1 MEFRKNG
8 FNDQD
13 AAQLAKIS
21 SMFQNVADETIS
33 AGDSAGFIIS
43 QLIAFNQTS
52 GDVAANATHIV
63 DAVNSVSNA
72 FSVSSGDLSKAL
84 GIVAS
89 SSGAMGNS
97 MEETLAMTVAI
108 TEQTRNATK
117 AARSLNTIFA
127 RLSQTTDAN
136 SDTGKALVAIYDQLG
151 ISLTDADGQLRS
163 SFDIL
168 TDLSKQWGNL
178 DKNTQNYIALTSAG
192 SNQLNAFLALMNN
205 FSHAT
210 DAAKTAL
217 ESQGSAMREN
227 SAYMESIQAKL
238 SQLQSTF
245 QDFANNIISSDL
257 AKAVLDLA
265 NGLLQIANTDL
276 GQIVTQIVL
285 LTGLGWGAT
294 SLTKALGIFKV
305 GIEQFK
311 ILGQVAGAAGAA
323 GGITSVADAFAA
335 LSLAGGAALPIILGV
350 ATALAVGG
358 ALWKATE
365 DSRKS
370 FGELETEIGNTND
383 KLQTNKERLKE
394 INALPWNER
403 TQEILNEK
411 EALEKENG
419 ELQAQID
426 KLETLSKK
434 KAKQTLSGGYVT
446 GERIQVSGITGQYA
460 GRFDAGLQGQS
471 FESYEELVKYLDN
484 YIPGAS
490 KKTRQELEALG
501 VQFETVQGQVYKTGE
516 DYEQYLIKQAN
527 ELSNKLKTNHQLT
540 DDDLKQYNEVISKL
554 DTLAQAHQ
562 LVGDNST
569 AARDALDGLNSSYED
584 AVKFTEQY
592 GNATE
597 LSQKQVDDLIKVFPE
612 AKNQIIK
619 VGDAYYYTGN
629 GALQAVNE
637 ILDANGNIV
646 ASEKSKVDQV
656 IAQLKRQLDAY
667 AAVVEAKRG
676 VYSGFLKSGMG
687 NSKEAKEAESEWL
700 SAAKAWD
707 EIRQA
712 RDKIGSALAEGRV
725 TYTGTPTRINLG
737 NKGNGSKS
745 TGKGTKS
752 TSTKD
757 TVLENY
763 KERVNVLKSE
773 LALMQERGDNEEAQV
788 TKMRQIQDA
797 LHQQAE
803 YMRKVGSSEADINAL
818 SQEHWQYTKK
828 INELYKQRLET
839 QKELAETQKDEL
851 NAQKEQ
857 ADKEYQLISKY
868 AQHVADEQIALLDKQ
883 IEALEQVNDE
893 LDKQAQK
900 EKYLQDLA
908 TAKSKRLYVFKDGR
922 FQYVEDVDAV
932 SQAESELAEYEREQA
947 LESQK
952 ESLESQKKMWEDYK
966 DGWSNL
972 TSEYEIEQGR
982 LLYLQKYGTSIEQ
995 QTWNTRLSNLASFK
1009 SSYLKQIEEIEAALA
1024 KLQALQAALDAK
1036 QWAISGQDWK
1046 PGYNTGVNVSA
1057 GGINKDYVDVLGYDS
1072 TTDYSALKKEQG
1084 YLTPE
1089 QEQQRQN
1096 KINDMY
1102 GGKDPYKGGS
1112 SSGGSS
1118 VSSSSSKDRKSTA
1131 QSALEKSK
1139 QTGKKVSLGGG
1150 VSIDYSKIN
1159 KHAEGTLGTS
1169 GGLSLVGEQGPELRV
1184 LGQGD
1189 GVLPADITR
1198 NLWDWGKINPSNI
1211 SGNTTHIFNI
1221 DNLTL
1226 PNVNDAKSLVAG
1238 LKNLAYQR
1246 AYKRA

>member
-1 MEFRKNG
+1 MVNAATEYRKNG

-13 AAQLAKIS
+13 AAQLARVS
-21 SMFQNVADETIS
+21 SMFQNVADESIS
-33 AGDSAGFIIS
+33 TGDAAQFLIS
-43 QLIAFNQTS
+43 QLIAFNQNT
-52 GDVAANATHIV
+52 GDVAGNAMHIADALNEVANNF
-63 DAVNSVSNA
+63 AVGT
-72 FSVSSGDLSKAL
+72 GDLATGLKV
-84 GIVAS
+84 VAS
-89 SSGAMGNS
+89 SSAGMNNS
-97 MEETLAMTVAI
+97 FEQTIGLMTAI
-108 TEQTRNATK
+108 TEQTKNASK
-117 AARSLNTIFA
+117 ASRGLNAIMANLAQVLDPASSNGKKIVQIFNDLGA
-127 RLSQTTDAN
+127 SMY
-136 SDTGKALVAIYDQLG
+136 DTN
-151 ISLTDADGQLRS
+151 GQLKS
-163 SFDIL
+163 GFDL
-168 TDLSKQWGNL
+168 LQGLYSEWGNL
-178 DKNTQNYIALTSAG
+178 DSNTQKYIATTIAG
-192 SNQLNAFLALMNN
+192 TTQLNNFLALMNN
-205 FSHAT
+205 FDHAVGAT
-210 DAAKTAL
+210 NKAL

-245 QDFANNIISSDL
+245 QDFANNVISSDL

-370 FGELETEIGNTND
+370 FEELKTEIDNVND
-383 KLQTNKERLKE
+383 NLQTNKERLKE
-394 INALPWNER
+394 INNLPWNER
-403 TQEILNEK
+403 TQEILDEK
-411 EALEKENG
+411 EALEKEND

-426 KLETLSKK
+426 KLETLSEK
-434 KAKQTLSGGYVT
+434 KAKQALSGGYVT
-446 GERIQVSGITGQYA
+446 GERIQVAGITGQYA

-471 FESYEELVKYLDN
+471 FETYEELVKYLDN

-490 KKTRQELEALG
+490 KKTRQELEELG
-501 VQFETVQGQVYKTGE
+501 VSFETVQGQVYKTGE
-516 DYEQYLIKQAN
+516 AYEQDLIKQAN
-527 ELSNKLKTNHQLT
+527 ELSDKLKTNHQLT
-540 DDDLKQYNEVISKL
+540 DDDLEQYNEVTSKL
-554 DTLAQAHQ
+554 NTLAQAHQ
-562 LVGDNST
+562 IVGDNST
-569 AARDALDGLNSSYED
+569 VARETLDGLNSSYKN
-584 AVKFTEQY
+584 AVEYTQKYGEASTESSRKVTDLVNSLAVAASQS
-592 GNATE
+592 GKTE
-597 LSQKQVDDLIKVFPE
+597 AAFYQLVASGKVFNNTSLNVSE
-612 AKNQIIK
+612 KIA
-619 VGDAYYYTGN
+619 
-629 GALQAVNE
+629 ALQQLAAQAG
-637 ILDANGNIV
+637 ITATLLT
-646 ASEKSKVDQV
+646 ASSTATHDQMSGYIRTQKMKGMSESQATQSYLQSIYKEFMSFTPTV
-656 IAQLKRQLDAY
+656 PTSLKPPGGGGT
-667 AAVVEAKRG
+667 K
-676 VYSGFLKSGMG
+676 
-687 NSKEAKEAESEWL
+687 
-700 SAAKAWD
+700 
-707 EIRQA
+707 
-712 RDKIGSALAEGRV
+712 
-725 TYTGTPTRINLG
+725 TGT
-737 NKGNGSKS
+737 K
-745 TGKGTKS
+745 
-752 TSTKD
+752 TSTKTTKKD
-757 TVLENY
+757 TILESY

-788 TKMRQIQDA
+788 AKMRQIQDA

-839 QKELAETQKDEL
+839 QKELAEKQKDEL
-851 NAQKEQ
+851 NTQKEQ
-857 ADKEYQLISKY
+857 VDKEYQLISKY
-868 AQHVADEQIALLDKQ
+868 AQYVADEQIALLDKQ

-1024 KLQALQAALDAK
+1024 KLQALQVALDAK

-1046 PGYNTGVNVSA
+1046 PGYNAGVNVSA
-1057 GGINKDYVDVLGYDS
+1057 GGINKDYVDVLGYDP
-1072 TTDYSALKKEQG
+1072 TTDYSALKKERG

-1102 GGKDPYKGGS
+1102 GGKDPYQGGS

-1118 VSSSSSKDRKSTA
+1118 GSSSSSKDRKSTA

-1139 QTGKKVSLGGG
+1139 QTGQKVSLGGG

-1189 GVLPADITR
+1189 GVLPSDITR
-1198 NLWDWGKINPSNI
+1198 NLWDWGKINPNNI
-1211 SGNTTHIFNI
+1211 GGNTTHIFNI

>member
-168 TDLSKQWGNL
+168 TDLSKQWGHL

-205 FSHAT
+205 FGHAT
-210 DAAKTAL
+210 EAANTAL

-227 SAYMESIQAKL
+227 DAYMESIQAKL

-245 QDFANNIISSDL
+245 QDFANNVISSDL

-294 SLTKALGIFKV
+294 SLVKALGIFKV
-305 GIEQFK
+305 GIAQFAAFVP
-311 ILGQVAGAAGAA
+311 ILKNIGLAASGAAGPIMAVGSAA
-323 GGITSVADAFAA
+323 SF
-335 LSLAGGAALPIILGV
+335 ALPIIL
-350 ATALAVGG
+350 ALASALVVGG

-370 FGELETEIGNTND
+370 FEELKTEIGNVND

-394 INALPWNER
+394 INNLPWNER
-403 TQEILNEK
+403 TQEILDEK

-419 ELQAQID
+419 ELQTQID
-426 KLETLSKK
+426 KLETLSEK
-434 KAKQTLSGGYVT
+434 KAKQALSGGYVT
-446 GERIQVSGITGQYA
+446 GEKIQVAGITGQYA

-516 DYEQYLIKQAN
+516 AYEQDLIQQAN

-540 DDDLKQYNEVISKL
+540 DEDLEQYNEVTSKL
-554 DTLAQAHQ
+554 DTLAQAHR

-569 AARDALDGLNSSYED
+569 AARNALDGLNSSYKN
-584 AVKFTEQY
+584 AVEYTQKYGEASTESSRKVTDLVNSLAIAASQS
-592 GNATE
+592 GKTEATFYQ
-597 LSQKQVDDLIKVFPE
+597 L
-612 AKNQIIK
+612 
-619 VGDAYYYTGN
+619 
-629 GALQAVNE
+629 
-637 ILDANGNIV
+637 V
-646 ASEKSKVDQV
+646 ASEKVFNNTSLNVSEKIAALQQLAAQAGITATLLTASSTATHDQM
-656 IAQLKRQLDAY
+656 
-667 AAVVEAKRG
+667 
-676 VYSGFLKSGMG
+676 SGYIRTQRMKGM
-687 NSKEAKEAESEWL
+687 SESQATQSYLQSIYKEFMSF
-700 SAAKAWD
+700 
-707 EIRQA
+707 
-712 RDKIGSALAEGRV
+712 
-725 TYTGTPTRINLG
+725 TPTVPTSVG
-737 NKGNGSKS
+737 GGGGSSGSKS
-745 TGKGTKS
+745 KSSKSSASKTYTDKALEQFKSLQKDIEHQLNLGEITEEEYYAKLEGLVKQYKTNATAHMKEYGLNVNQINQNMYQYEEDIYKGRAK
-752 TSTKD
+752 
-757 TVLENY
+757 
-763 KERVNVLKSE
+763 
-773 LALMQERGDNEEAQV
+773 LADNLADQQKQAAEKA
-788 TKMRQIQDA
+788 A
-797 LHQQAE
+797 QAE
-803 YMRKVGSSEADINAL
+803 K
-818 SQEHWQYTKK
+818 
-828 INELYKQRLET
+828 
-839 QKELAETQKDEL
+839 
-851 NAQKEQ
+851 
-857 ADKEYQLISKY
+857 
-868 AQHVADEQIALLDKQ
+868 
-883 IEALEQVNDE
+883 EALEQQRSDYEKAVNYIVDKIDEQISKLEQQKSDIEKFYDDQIQALQDTNDE
-893 LDKQAQK
+893 LERQIQYEQLLNNLAQAKDKG
-900 EKYLQDLA
+900 
-908 TAKSKRLYVFKDGR
+908 LYVFSNGQ
-922 FQYVEDVDAV
+922 FQYMQDVEAISAAQAELDAYERDEALRKEVENLNKLKDQATASIDEQIKQWEKYKEEWSNVVNQYDEEQNRLLASQILGIDTEKANWETRLANAQDFV
-932 SQAESELAEYEREQA
+932 SQYNSIMAGLNAGGATTTTSGGGYSFSGAG
-947 LESQK
+947 S
-952 ESLESQKKMWEDYK
+952 
-966 DGWSNL
+966 DGW
-972 TSEYEIEQGR
+972 T
-982 LLYLQKYGTSIEQ
+982 
-995 QTWNTRLSNLASFK
+995 
-1009 SSYLKQIEEIEAALA
+1009 EAEMNE
-1024 KLQALQAALDAK
+1024 
-1036 QWAISGQDWK
+1036 GF
-1046 PGYNTGVNVSA
+1046 V
-1057 GGINKDYVDVLGYDS
+1057 
-1072 TTDYSALKKEQG
+1072 
-1084 YLTPE
+1084 
-1089 QEQQRQN
+1089 
-1096 KINDMY
+1096 
-1102 GGKDPYKGGS
+1102 

-1118 VSSSSSKDRKSTA
+1118 KGSKKSVSQMRSEA
-1131 QSALEKSK
+1131 NAALAKSK
-1139 QTGKKVSLGGG
+1139 ATGKKVSLGGG
-1150 VSIDYSKIN
+1150 VSIDYSRVN
-1159 KHAEGTLGTS
+1159 KHAEGTLGTP

-1211 SGNTTHIFNI
+1211 GGNTTHIFNI

-1226 PNVNDAKSLVAG
+1226 PNVNDAKSLVTG